1 MLGCSVTVPTLS
13 GRVKLKIPAG
23 TQTGKKFR
31 LPGMGLPEGAT
42 KRGDLY
48 AVVGITVPENPS
60 PEEKALW
67 EKIEALNRK

>member
-1 MLGCSVTVPTLS
+1 
-13 GRVKLKIPAG
+13 
-23 TQTGKKFR
+23 
-31 LPGMGLPEGAT
+31 MGLPEGAT

-48 AVVGITVPENPS
+48 AVVAVTVPENPS